1 MKGASIYLNIAFKIG
16 QIRSFEF
23 LETHFQET
31 FYWIDMCSISY
42 RHTTKKIFQS
52 RGGFVKLGY
61 SDKHFVKN
69 SRKKGPTGKNFEV
82 FSLRYS

>member
-1 MKGASIYLNIAFKIG
+1 MKGASIYLNIAFKIE

-42 RHTTKKIFQS
+42 RHAT
-52 RGGFVKLGY
+52 R
-61 SDKHFVKN
+61 
-69 SRKKGPTGKNFEV
+69 NFSEQGRFREIRV
-82 FSLRYS
+82 LR